1 MFRLQRELLV
11 MTTIVL
17 CSCGGQVWTSE
28 EQDQFLTECKEEG
41 GSRSYCSCYLEKV
54 MEKYPSAADSK
65 KMDFETAVEL
75 ASECE

>member
-1 MFRLQRELLV
+1 
-11 MTTIVL
+11 MTAFGL
-17 CSCGGQVWTSE
+17 WSCSGQTWTSE
-28 EQDQFLTECKEEG
+28 EQDQFVTECKEEG
-41 GSRSYCSCYLEKV
+41 GGTAYCNCYLEKV